1 MAIQKFNPLVKQGFQ
16 QLGSGFEPF
25 VDEYSLFP
33 VQIQQS
39 FQQPVTQSMAIDATI
54 EGESNT
60 NFAFPF
66 MVQQNVS
73 IKGYNFY
80 INTPLVSRDEFAFAV
95 YKYDQRL
102 NENVSFNKVYQ
113 SGNRPTVIQPGDG
126 GGFDYTLDTPFLLQ
140 AGKIYICCI
149 IPVETT
155 TFNVQA
161 IKHDGSTTDQPIPC
175 NKILGAD
182 PVANVHNGNR
192 IGVVFSASFDDNG
205 APDILNTSAV
215 YSEESYYIEYLRL
228 TLQNA

>member
-73 IKGYNFY
+73 IKA
-80 INTPLVSRDEFAFAV
+80 VS
-95 YKYDQRL
+95 
-102 NENVSFNKVYQ
+102 
-113 SGNRPTVIQPGDG
+113 
-126 GGFDYTLDTPFLLQ
+126 YT
-140 AGKIYICCI
+140 
-149 IPVETT
+149 
-155 TFNVQA
+155 
-161 IKHDGSTTDQPIPC
+161 H
-175 NKILGAD
+175 
-182 PVANVHNGNR
+182 
-192 IGVVFSASFDDNG
+192 
-205 APDILNTSAV
+205 
-215 YSEESYYIEYLRL
+215 L
-228 TLQNA
+228 TLPTN